1 MHIKRLDIAGFK
13 SFVDRTVI
21 HFDHDVVAI
30 VGPNGCGKS
39 NIVDAIRWCLGEQSA
54 RHLRGRAMED
64 VLFNGSESRGPHGL
78 AEVTIT
84 FDNTNQ
90 DYASTLPPEFREYPE
105 IAVTRRLFRDGTS
118 EYLINKTQVRL
129 RDVTDLFLGTG
140 VGTKAYSIV
149 EQGRIGQIVSARPED
164 RRLFIDEAAG
174 VTKYKQRRKL
184 AERKME
190 LTRQNLLRVTDI
202 VSEIDKNRASLKR
215 QAAKAERFIE
225 YRRELEDLVLLDAS
239 HKYLELTVTQAV
251 EREGHAKES
260 RAVAEAR
267 TKLREAESVLD
278 AARAEASGIEA
289 ATDEAAR
296 RAFESDN
303 QVAILA
309 SELDRARER
318 LAHLNQRL
326 DAGNVEL
333 ETIAGRSAQLG
344 TEKAQLTLRIE
355 ELGTDERAR
364 EADTLSETEALAGL
378 HAEEAAASAE
388 VLRLRQETGEL
399 GARVAAQSARIDG
412 LGQRLDETRA
422 RRDRVVSEREALE
435 SERSDASAREQ
446 ALERS
451 VAEAA
456 HGKSITAGE
465 REVLEREAQTLRAG
479 LLDSERSVDAAKND
493 LSLARSRLRAL
504 EDLHRRLEG
513 VGAGARALLGKDD
526 SRVLGLVA
534 DRIEVPEELTA
545 AVAGLLGGLLQCVVV
560 ESREAGVA
568 LLEDLRASERGRA
581 QVIAAHTPVASKQLR
596 AVPAEPGVLGRLAER
611 LVVSEADA
619 SLVRALVGDALLT
632 ETVKDALRVSET
644 HGMTAVAL
652 DGTVVRPDGVV
663 SGGAGDEVA
672 STMLEQ
678 KREMQRLVG
687 EVARLDAHATRL
699 STEHNALRARIA
711 ELDTAIERARQ
722 FAHEGELLHVTAE
735 KDLARAKGDVER
747 CALRLAALGNELGDI
762 DRSIEEA
769 TRQDGESRTE
779 LDALKSRLEHVEHDL
794 AKAEATATGWRER
807 VAAQAALVTERKV
820 RLAQVREQAGAARQS
835 SERVETALA
844 ELRERDE
851 RLRQELHDAAA
862 AYGETAG
869 GMVRTRAEKI
879 LANETS
885 RLAHEALDA
894 ARTRLEQARQ
904 GLGIHETELRA
915 LRDVLEQ
922 RDEAAR
928 RHEMALQRIDLER
941 QHLVASIRE
950 RFRGLDLLRVVGDYH
965 ARPLP
970 DDDQRR
976 RIEELSQL
984 IDRMGPVN
992 LDAKVEHEQAEKRF
1006 HELNDQK
1013 VDIEKALVELEGAIR
1028 HMNKESRRRFRE
1040 TFESVNLLF
1049 KKTFQRLFRGGR
1061 AELVL
1066 SNPDDLLGSG
1076 VDIVAQPPGK
1086 KRWRKGAHGGVAHLR
1101 DFPASPLAVLHSR
1114 RGRRSARRSERH
1126 SIQRN
1131 GALDDGPFAVHRH
1144 HAREGDHAVGRRAL
1158 RRHHGRA
1165 GRFAH
1170 RERQGERQR
1179 DRAQRHPRPKGRPR
1193 RADPGARRRAG
1204 RLIGLRSRYRDR
1216 ISARPFCIRVGSRR
1230 MRRSRLPPSRS
1241 SPGTG

>member
-1 MHIKRLDIAGFK
+1 MHIKRLEIAGFK

-54 RHLRGRAMED
+54 RHLRGRSMED

-90 DYASTLPPEFREYPE
+90 DYANTLPPEFRDYPD

-239 HKYLELTVTQAV
+239 HKLLELTVTQKV
-251 EREGHAKES
+251 EREGHATES
-260 RAVAEAR
+260 GAVTEAR
-267 TKLREAESVLD
+267 GQLREAETVLD

-289 ATDEAAR
+289 ATDEASR
-296 RAFESDN
+296 LAFEADN
-303 QVAILA
+303 EVSALA
-309 SELDRARER
+309 ARIDRAKER
-318 LAHLNQRL
+318 LGHLDLRL
-326 DAGNVEL
+326 TTGNVEL
-333 ETIAGRSAQLG
+333 EVIAGRSAQLDS
-344 TEKAQLTLRIE
+344 ERAQLTARIE

-364 EADTLSETEALAGL
+364 EADSLSETEALTEL
-378 HAEEAAASAE
+378 HTAEAAASAE

-399 GARVAAQSARIDG
+399 GARVAAQTATIDG
-412 LGQRLDETRA
+412 LGQRLDEART
-422 RRDRVVSEREALE
+422 RRDRVVSERDALE
-435 SERSDASAREQ
+435 SELSDAKAREQ

-456 HGKSITAGE
+456 HGKSITASE
-465 REVLEREAQTLRAG
+465 REALEREAQTLRAG
-479 LLDSERSVDAAKND
+479 LLDSERTVDVAKND
-493 LSLARSRLRAL
+493 LSLTRSRLRAL

-526 SRVLGLVA
+526 PRVLGLVA

-560 ESREAGVA
+560 ENREAGVA
-568 LLEDLRASERGRA
+568 LLEDLRKSERGRA
-581 QVIAAHTPVASKQLR
+581 QVIAARPGAQASHAA
-596 AVPAEPGVLGRLAER
+596 AVPAEPGVLGRLADR
-611 LVVSEADA
+611 LNVAESDA
-619 SLVRALVGDALLT
+619 ALIRSLVGDAILT
-632 ETVKDALRVSET
+632 ESVADALRLSEA
-644 HGMTAVAL
+644 HPGVTAVAL

-678 KREMQRLVG
+678 KREMQRLIG

-699 STEHNALRARIA
+699 STEHNVLRARIT
-711 ELDTAIERARQ
+711 ELDTALDRARQ
-722 FAHEGELLHVTAE
+722 FAHEGELLHVTVQ
-735 KDLARAKGDVER
+735 KDLARVHGDVER
-747 CALRLAALGNELGDI
+747 CGQRLIALANELGDI
-762 DRSIEEA
+762 DRSIADA
-769 TRQDGESRTE
+769 TRHDGESRTE
-779 LDALKSRLEHVEHDL
+779 LDALNSRLEHVEHAL
-794 AKAEATATGWRER
+794 GKAESTAGGWRDR

-820 RLAQVREQAGAARQS
+820 RLAQVREQVGAARQS

-869 GMVRTRAEKI
+869 EMVRVREDKTLAAEAAKR
-879 LANETS
+879 S
-885 RLAHEALDA
+885 HEALDA
-894 ARTRLEQARQ
+894 ARQRLDQARQ
-904 GLGIHETELRA
+904 GLSSHEGDLRV
-915 LRDVLEQ
+915 LREVLDQ

-928 RHEMALQRIDLER
+928 KHEMALQRIDLER
-941 QHLVASIRE
+941 QHLLGSIRE
-950 RFRGLDLLRVVGDYH
+950 RFRGLDLLRVIGDYH

-1006 HELNDQK
+1006 HELNDQR
-1013 VDIEKALVELEGAIR
+1013 VDIEKALTELESAIR

-1040 TFESVNLLF
+1040 TFDAVNALF
-1049 KKTFQRLFRGGR
+1049 KKTFARLFRGGR

-1066 SNPDDLLGSG
+1066 TNPDDLLGSG
-1076 VDIVAQPPGK
+1076 VEIVAQPPGK
-1086 KRWRKGAHGGVAHLR
+1086 KLGNIELMSGGEKALTA
-1101 DFPASPLAVLHSR
+1101 ASL
-1114 RGRRSARRSERH
+1114 
-1126 SIQRN
+1126 I
-1131 GALDDGPFAVHRH
+1131 FAIFQHR
-1144 HAREGDHAVGRRAL
+1144 
-1158 RRHHGRA
+1158 
-1165 GRFAH
+1165 
-1170 RERQGERQR
+1170 
-1179 DRAQRHPRPKGRPR
+1179 P
-1193 RADPGARRRAG
+1193 
-1204 RLIGLRSRYRDR
+1204 S
-1216 ISARPFCIRVGSRR
+1216 PFCILDEVDAPLDEANVTRYNEMVRLMTGHSQFIVITHVKATMQSADVLYGVTMGEPGVSRIVSVKVNDSAIA
-1230 MRRSRLPPSRS
+1230 RSDALQQKTVRPTADGQAPK
-1241 SPGTG
+1241 GAVA

>member
-1 MHIKRLDIAGFK
+1 MHIKRLEIAGFK

-21 HFDHDVVAI
+21 QFDHDVVAI

-54 RHLRGRAMED
+54 RHLRGRSMED

-90 DYASTLPPEFREYPE
+90 DYANTLPPEFRDYPD

-184 AERKME
+184 AERKMD

-225 YRRELEDLVLLDAS
+225 YRRELEDLVLLEAS
-239 HKYLELTVTQAV
+239 HKYLELTVTQNV
-251 EREGHAKES
+251 EREGHATES
-260 RAVAEAR
+260 QAVAESR
-267 TKLREAESVLD
+267 GKLRDAETVLD

-289 ATDEAAR
+289 ATDEASR
-296 RAFESDN
+296 LAFESDN
-303 QVAILA
+303 QVVALA
-309 SELDRARER
+309 AQLERSRER
-318 LAHLNQRL
+318 LAHLDQRL
-326 DAGNVEL
+326 STGNAEL
-333 ETIAGRSAQLG
+333 ETMAVRNAELGAEQAQL
-344 TEKAQLTLRIE
+344 AARVE

-364 EADTLSETEALAGL
+364 EADSLSETEALTQL
-378 HAEEAAASAE
+378 HTEESAASAE
-388 VLRLRQETGEL
+388 VLKLRQETGEL
-399 GARVAAQSARIDG
+399 GAKVAAQAARIDG
-412 LGQRLDETRA
+412 LGQRLDETRV
-422 RRDRVVSEREALE
+422 RRDRTVTERETLE

-446 ALERS
+446 ALQRS
-451 VAEAA
+451 VEEAA
-456 HGKSITAGE
+456 HGKSITASE
-465 REVLEREAQTLRAG
+465 REALEREAQTLRAG
-479 LLDSERSVDAAKND
+479 LLDSERTVDAAKND
-493 LSLARSRLRAL
+493 LQLTRSRLRAL

-534 DRIEVPEELTA
+534 DRIEVPAELTG

-560 ESREAGVA
+560 ESRDAGVA

-581 QVIAAHTPVASKQLR
+581 QVIAARPNVGALRTPVPEEA
-596 AVPAEPGVLGRLAER
+596 GVLGRLADR
-611 LVVSEADA
+611 LVVADA
-619 SLVRALVGDALLT
+619 DGALVQALVGDAVLT
-632 ETVKDALRVSET
+632 ETVVDALRVSET
-644 HGMTAVAL
+644 HGITAVAL

-672 STMLEQ
+672 STMLDQ
-678 KREMQRLVG
+678 KREMQRLAA
-687 EVARLDAHATRL
+687 EVARLDAEATRL

-711 ELDTAIERARQ
+711 ELDTALERARQ
-722 FAHEGELLHVTAE
+722 FAHEGELLHVTAQ
-735 KDLARAKGDVER
+735 KDLARAHGDVER
-747 CALRLAALGNELGDI
+747 CTQRLAALANDLSDM

-769 TRQDGESRTE
+769 TRQEGESRAE
-779 LDALKSRLEHVEHDL
+779 LDAVRSRLEHVEHAL
-794 AKAEATATGWRER
+794 AKAEATAAGWRER
-807 VAAQAALVTERKV
+807 VAAQATLVTERKV

-835 SERVETALA
+835 AERVQLALA
-844 ELRERDE
+844 ELRQRDE
-851 RLRQELHDAAA
+851 KLRQELHDAAA

-869 GMVRTRAEKI
+869 DMVRVREEKNH
-879 LANETS
+879 ANEAS
-885 RLAHEALDA
+885 KRAHEALDA
-894 ARTRLEQARQ
+894 VRVRLEQVRQ
-904 GLGIHETELRA
+904 SLSTHEAELRS
-915 LRDVLEQ
+915 LRDVLEL

-928 RHEMALQRIDLER
+928 KHELALQRIDIER
-941 QHLVASIRE
+941 QHLLGSIRD

-965 ARPLP
+965 ARALP

-976 RIEELSQL
+976 RIDELSQL

-992 LDAKVEHEQAEKRF
+992 LDAKTEHETAEKRF

-1013 VDIEKALVELEGAIR
+1013 VDIEKALVELETAIR

-1040 TFESVNLLF
+1040 TFDAVNALF
-1049 KKTFQRLFRGGR
+1049 KKTFARLFRGGR

-1066 SNPDDLLGSG
+1066 TDPEDLLGSG
-1076 VDIVAQPPGK
+1076 VEIVAMPPGK
-1086 KRWRKGAHGGVAHLR
+1086 KLGNIELMSGGEKALTA
-1101 DFPASPLAVLHSR
+1101 ASL
-1114 RGRRSARRSERH
+1114 
-1126 SIQRN
+1126 I
-1131 GALDDGPFAVHRH
+1131 FAIFQHR
-1144 HAREGDHAVGRRAL
+1144 
-1158 RRHHGRA
+1158 
-1165 GRFAH
+1165 
-1170 RERQGERQR
+1170 
-1179 DRAQRHPRPKGRPR
+1179 P
-1193 RADPGARRRAG
+1193 
-1204 RLIGLRSRYRDR
+1204 S
-1216 ISARPFCIRVGSRR
+1216 PFCILDEVDAPLDEANVSRYNEMVR
-1230 MRRSRLPPSRS
+1230 LMTGHSQFIVITHIKATMQSADVLYGVTMGEPGVSRIVSVKVNDNAISRS
-1241 SPGTG
+1241 DTLAQKSARTGGEAQSDAPAGAQVA

>member
-1 MHIKRLDIAGFK
+1 MHIKRLEIAGFK

-54 RHLRGRAMED
+54 RHLRGRSMED

-90 DYASTLPPEFREYPE
+90 DYANTLPPEFRDYPD

-239 HKYLELTVTQAV
+239 HKYLELTVVQAV
-251 EREGHAKES
+251 EREGHATES
-260 RAVAEAR
+260 SAVSEAR

-296 RAFESDN
+296 LAFESDN

-309 SELDRARER
+309 SQLDRSRER
-318 LAHLNQRL
+318 LGHLNQRL

-333 ETIAGRSAQLG
+333 DTIAGRRAQLAA
-344 TEKAQLTLRIE
+344 EQEQLASRIE

-364 EADTLSETEALAGL
+364 EADTLSETEALTGL
-378 HAEEAAASAE
+378 HQEEAAASAE
-388 VLRLRQETGEL
+388 VLKLRQETGEI
-399 GARVAAQSARIDG
+399 GAKVAAQTARIDG
-412 LGQRLDETRA
+412 LAQRLDETRT
-422 RRDRVVSEREALE
+422 RRDRIVSEREGLE

-456 HGKSITAGE
+456 HGKSITASEREALE
-465 REVLEREAQTLRAG
+465 REVQTLRAG
-479 LLDSERSVDAAKND
+479 LLDSERTVDAAKNE
-493 LSLARSRLRAL
+493 LSLTRSRLRAL

-513 VGAGARALLGKDD
+513 VGAGARALLGRDD
-526 SRVLGLVA
+526 ARVLGLVA
-534 DRIEVPEELTA
+534 DRIEVPEELTT

-560 ESREAGVA
+560 QSREAGVE
-568 LLEDLRASERGRA
+568 LLEDLRSTERGRA
-581 QVIAAHTPVASKQLR
+581 QVIAARPAEPKER
-596 AVPAEPGVLGRLAER
+596 APIPEEPGVLGRLAER
-611 LVVSEADA
+611 LVVSDADA
-619 SLVRALVGDALLT
+619 ALVQALVGDALLT
-632 ETVKDALRVSET
+632 ETATDALRVSEV
-644 HGMTAVAL
+644 HGITAVAL
-652 DGTVVRPDGVV
+652 DGTVVRPDGIV

-672 STMLEQ
+672 SAMLDQ
-678 KREMQRLVG
+678 KREMQRLTSD
-687 EVARLDAHATRL
+687 VARLDANATKL
-699 STEHNALRARIA
+699 GAEHNALRARIA
-711 ELDTAIERARQ
+711 ELDTALERARQ

-747 CALRLAALGNELGDI
+747 CTQRLAALANELGEI
-762 DRSIEEA
+762 DRSVEDA
-769 TRQDGESRTE
+769 TRQDGELRTE
-779 LDALKSRLEHVEHDL
+779 LDGLKTRLEHLEHAL
-794 AKAEATATGWRER
+794 AKAEATAASWRER

-835 SERVETALA
+835 SERVEAALS

-851 RLRQELHDAAA
+851 RLHQELHDAAA

-869 GMVRTRAEKI
+869 GMVLLREQKI
-879 LANETS
+879 VANEAS
-885 RLAHEALDA
+885 RLGHEALDA

-904 GLGIHETELRA
+904 LLSTHEVELRG

-928 RHEMALQRIDLER
+928 KHEMALQRIDLER
-941 QHLVASIRE
+941 QHLIGSIRE
-950 RFRGLDLLRVVGDYH
+950 KFRGLDLLRVVGDYH

-1013 VDIEKALVELEGAIR
+1013 VDIEKALVELESAIR

-1040 TFESVNLLF
+1040 TFESVNQLF
-1049 KKTFQRLFRGGR
+1049 KKTFARLFRGGR

-1066 SNPDDLLGSG
+1066 TDPEDMLGSG
-1076 VDIVAQPPGK
+1076 VEIVAQPPGK
-1086 KRWRKGAHGGVAHLR
+1086 KLGNIELMSGGEKALTA
-1101 DFPASPLAVLHSR
+1101 ASL
-1114 RGRRSARRSERH
+1114 
-1126 SIQRN
+1126 I
-1131 GALDDGPFAVHRH
+1131 FAIFQHR
-1144 HAREGDHAVGRRAL
+1144 
-1158 RRHHGRA
+1158 
-1165 GRFAH
+1165 
-1170 RERQGERQR
+1170 
-1179 DRAQRHPRPKGRPR
+1179 P
-1193 RADPGARRRAG
+1193 
-1204 RLIGLRSRYRDR
+1204 S
-1216 ISARPFCIRVGSRR
+1216 PFCILDEVDAPLDEANVNRYNEMVRLMTGHSQFIVITHVKTTMQSADVLYGVTMGEPGVSRIVSVKVNDNAVA
-1230 MRRSRLPPSRS
+1230 RSDTLAQKSGRS
-1241 SPGTG
+1241 DGQSQAPTGAQVA

>member
-1 MHIKRLDIAGFK
+1 MHIKRLEIAGFK

-54 RHLRGRAMED
+54 RHLRGRSMED

-90 DYASTLPPEFREYPE
+90 DYASTLPPEFRDYPE

-239 HKYLELTVTQAV
+239 HKFLELTVTQSV
-251 EREGHAKES
+251 EREGHANES

-267 TKLREAESVLD
+267 TKLREAEAVLD

-318 LAHLNQRL
+318 LTHLNQRL
-326 DAGNVEL
+326 AAGDAEL
-333 ETIAGRSAQLG
+333 ETMSGRSAQLG
-344 TEKAQLTLRIE
+344 AEKTQLSSRID

-364 EADTLSETEALAGL
+364 EADTLSETEALTGL
-378 HAEEAAASAE
+378 HSEEAAASAE

-465 REVLEREAQTLRAG
+465 REALEREAQTLRAG
-479 LLDSERSVDAAKND
+479 LLDSERTVDVAKND

-504 EDLHRRLEG
+504 EDMHRRLEG

-560 ESREAGVA
+560 ASREAGVA

-581 QVIAAHTPVASKQLR
+581 QIIAAHSGASRELG
-596 AVPAEPGVLGRLAER
+596 AIPAESGVLGRLAER
-611 LVVSEADA
+611 LVVAEADVA
-619 SLVRALVGDALLT
+619 LVRALVGDALLT
-632 ETVKDALRVSET
+632 ETVSDALRVSEN
-644 HGMTAVAL
+644 HGITAVAL

-687 EVARLDAHATRL
+687 EVSRLDAHATRL
-699 STEHNALRARIA
+699 QTEHNALRARIA
-711 ELDTAIERARQ
+711 ELDTAVERARQ
-722 FAHEGELLHVTAE
+722 FAHEGELLHVSAE
-735 KDLARAKGDVER
+735 KDLARTKADVAR
-747 CALRLAALGNELGDI
+747 CTHRLAALANELADI
-762 DRSIEEA
+762 DRSIAEA

-779 LDALKSRLEHVEHDL
+779 LDGLRSRLEHVEHDL

-820 RLAQVREQAGAARQS
+820 RLAQVREQVGAARQS
-835 SERVETALA
+835 LERVEAALA
-844 ELRERDE
+844 ELRERDA
-851 RLRQELHDAAA
+851 RLRQELDDAAA

-894 ARTRLEQARQ
+894 ARVRLEQARQ
-904 GLGIHETELRA
+904 GLGAHETELRA

-928 RHEMALQRIDLER
+928 KHEMALQRIDLER

-1013 VDIEKALVELEGAIR
+1013 VDIEKALVELEAAIR

-1040 TFESVNLLF
+1040 TFESVNQLF
-1049 KKTFQRLFRGGR
+1049 KKTFSRLFRGGR

-1066 SNPDDLLGSG
+1066 TSPDDLLGSG
-1076 VDIVAQPPGK
+1076 VEIVAQPPGK
-1086 KRWRKGAHGGVAHLR
+1086 KLGNIELMSGGEKALTA
-1101 DFPASPLAVLHSR
+1101 ASL
-1114 RGRRSARRSERH
+1114 
-1126 SIQRN
+1126 I
-1131 GALDDGPFAVHRH
+1131 FAIFQHR
-1144 HAREGDHAVGRRAL
+1144 
-1158 RRHHGRA
+1158 
-1165 GRFAH
+1165 
-1170 RERQGERQR
+1170 
-1179 DRAQRHPRPKGRPR
+1179 P
-1193 RADPGARRRAG
+1193 
-1204 RLIGLRSRYRDR
+1204 S
-1216 ISARPFCIRVGSRR
+1216 PFCILDEVDAPLDDANVTRYNEMVRLMTGHSQFIVITHVKTTMQSADVLYGVTMGEPGVSRIVSVKVNDNAVA
-1230 MRRSRLPPSRS
+1230 RSDALAQKSGRE
-1241 SPGTG
+1241 GQT